1 MLRLEWLP
9 SVVQEGAMKAYLQF
23 LVLMLPTVFVIG
35 LAAATVAS
43 PDSRAES
50 PSFSLP
56 HVQSEGNRLEY
67 NNG

>member
-1 MLRLEWLP
+1 
-9 SVVQEGAMKAYLQF
+9 MKAYLQF